1 MNSLILSII
10 SGEASAAAR
19 RARRSAVEY
28 LVAGAAALIGFIFL
42 LLAAYIYASRFYG
55 ELTVAVAFAAGFLAL
70 AIVVLV
76 YHRISA
82 RARARRARER
92 MSNDAI
98 ALAVPIGLAV
108 LPALLTKRGAAVGV
122 ITSALAAVGY
132 AIYREN
138 AGSDGDGNDDG
149 A

>member
-10 SGEASAAAR
+10 SGEASAVVR
-19 RARRSAVEY
+19 RVRRSAVEY
-28 LVAGAAALIGFIFL
+28 IVAGAAALIGFIFL

-55 ELTVAVAFAAGFLAL
+55 ELTVAVAFAAGFLVL
-70 AIVVLV
+70 AMVVLV

-82 RARARRARER
+82 RVRARRARKR

-98 ALAVPIGLAV
+98 ALAIPVGLAV

-122 ITSALAAVGY
+122 IASAMAAVGY

-138 AGSDGDGNDDG
+138 AGSGGDGNDDG

>member
-1 MNSLILSII
+1 MNPSLILSII

-28 LVAGAAALIGFIFL
+28 IIAAAAALIGFVFL
-42 LLAAYIYASRFYG
+42 LLAAFVYASRFYG

-70 AIVVLV
+70 AVVLLI

-92 MSNDAI
+92 MSNEAI
-98 ALAVPIGLAV
+98 ALAVPIGLAL
-108 LPALLTKRGAAVGV
+108 LPALLTKRGAMAGLVA
-122 ITSALAAVGY
+122 SALAAVGY

-138 AGSDGDGNDDG
+138 AGSGDGDDDSR
-149 A
+149 

>member
-1 MNSLILSII
+1 MNLILSII

-28 LVAGAAALIGFIFL
+28 IIAAAAALIGFVFL
-42 LLAAYIYASRFYG
+42 LLAAYIYASRVYDG
-55 ELTVAVAFAAGFLAL
+55 LTAAVAFAAGFLVL
-70 AIVVLV
+70 AIVLFV

-82 RARARRARER
+82 RARARRARAR
-92 MSNDAI
+92 MSSEAI
-98 ALAVPIGLAV
+98 ALAVPIGLAM
-108 LPALLTKRGAAVGV
+108 LPALLTKRGATAGLVA
-122 ITSALAAVGY
+122 SALAAVGY

-138 AGSDGDGNDDG
+138 AGSDRDENGDG

>member
-1 MNSLILSII
+1 MNPSLILSII

-28 LVAGAAALIGFIFL
+28 IIAAAAALIGFVFL
-42 LLAAYIYASRFYG
+42 MLAAYVYASRFYD
-55 ELTVAVAFAAGFLAL
+55 ELTVAIAFAAGFLGL
-70 AIVVLV
+70 AVLLLI

-92 MSNDAI
+92 MSNEAI
-98 ALAVPIGLAV
+98 ALAVPIGLAL
-108 LPALLTKRGAAVGV
+108 LPTLLTKRGAKAGLVA
-122 ITSALAAVGY
+122 SALAAVGY

-138 AGSDGDGNDDG
+138 VGTDDENDDM
-149 A
+149 